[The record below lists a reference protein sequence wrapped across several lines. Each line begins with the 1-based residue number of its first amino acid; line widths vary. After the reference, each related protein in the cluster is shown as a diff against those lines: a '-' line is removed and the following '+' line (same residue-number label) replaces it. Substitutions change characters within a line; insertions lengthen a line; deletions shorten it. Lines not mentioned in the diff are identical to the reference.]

1 MYYNNTIVSN
11 YVWWF
16 AFYIPNQDKTTVIL
30 EHAYVKYLKKKRLS
44 HVGGHLGCPINDDH
58 YIRLDNYYRLLG

>member
-16 AFYIPNQDKTTVIL
+16 AFYIPNLDKTTVIL
-30 EHAYVKYLKKKRLS
+30 EHRQYLKEKTS
-44 HVGGHLGCPINDDH
+44 F
-58 YIRLDNYYRLLG
+58 